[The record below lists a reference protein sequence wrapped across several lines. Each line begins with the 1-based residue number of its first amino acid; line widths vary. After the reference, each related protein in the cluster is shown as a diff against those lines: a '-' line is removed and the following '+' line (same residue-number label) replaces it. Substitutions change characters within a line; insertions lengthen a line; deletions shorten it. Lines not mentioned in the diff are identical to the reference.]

1 MTDLELILSII
12 GLTLLLAL
20 LILVIVL
27 LSKKPKENPYQVEAI
42 GALKGQIDRL
52 QGDIAHDLAD
62 TLKEELAKIKDA
74 NALQSKENIEKMG
87 QLENKLTKS
96 LSDDVGK
103 ITEKVDAKFL
113 EINTKIEEKIFQG
126 FKTTTKTV
134 EGVVEK
140 LALLEQAQKNIQELS
155 GQVVNLNNVLSNNQS
170 RGKFG
175 EFQLSSILHQVFGD
189 TKGLYELQAELKV
202 KGRET
207 VRPDA
212 QIHLPEPN
220 HIVCIDAKF
229 PFQSYQKIFD
239 RQNNEDVSELKKQF
253 SAEIIKHI
261 KDVAKKYII
270 DSVTAPQALMFI
282 PSDGIFAYIH
292 VELDKVIEEAQKVNV
307 IITSPATLQPMLA
320 TMNLL
325 IVDYNR
331 SKNLKTINEQLIK
344 LSKDFAKFTEE
355 WTKLSKNLSTANS
368 AREQLDRSVDKIT
381 GKFQQI
387 KGSQIGEL
395 PENSLEDTE
404 NNDV

>member
-1 MTDLELILSII
+1 MTDLELILSIT

-270 DSVTAPQALMFI
+270 DSVTALQALMFI

-325 IVDYNR
+325 IVEYNR

>member
-1 MTDLELILSII
+1 MTDLELILSMI

-74 NALQSKENIEKMG
+74 NAIQSKENIEKMG
-87 QLENKLTKS
+87 QLETKLTKS

-253 SAEIIKHI
+253 TAEIIKHI

-325 IVDYNR
+325 IVEYNR

-355 WTKLSKNLSTANS
+355 WTKLSKNLSTANA

>member
-1 MTDLELILSII
+1 MISLIEFLRGHRDFIEMGGTSMTDLELILSII

-253 SAEIIKHI
+253 SAEIIKH
-261 KDVAKKYII
+261 
-270 DSVTAPQALMFI
+270 
-282 PSDGIFAYIH
+282 
-292 VELDKVIEEAQKVNV
+292 
-307 IITSPATLQPMLA
+307 
-320 TMNLL
+320 
-325 IVDYNR
+325 
-331 SKNLKTINEQLIK
+331 
-344 LSKDFAKFTEE
+344 
-355 WTKLSKNLSTANS
+355 
-368 AREQLDRSVDKIT
+368 
-381 GKFQQI
+381 
-387 KGSQIGEL
+387 
-395 PENSLEDTE
+395 
-404 NNDV
+404 